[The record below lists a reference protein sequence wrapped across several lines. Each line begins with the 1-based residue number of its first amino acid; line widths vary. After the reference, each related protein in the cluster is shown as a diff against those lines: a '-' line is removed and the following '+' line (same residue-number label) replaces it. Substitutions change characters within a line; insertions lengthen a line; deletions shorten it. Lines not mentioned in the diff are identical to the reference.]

1 MIFKNINRWDIIKM
15 SDNIIPS
22 GNCIWEKNYS
32 CILKNGILFHE
43 MYYYNYYFD
52 CTKVCGGEGV
62 CLSDKKV
69 SCYSQSYVSA
79 KCAYTSDVQIR
90 IPILIPHR
98 V

>member
-22 GNCIWEKNYS
+22 SNCIWEKTYS

-52 CTKVCGGEGV
+52 CTKVCGGNTILFVIVGRGREGGNFN
-62 CLSDKKV
+62 K
-69 SCYSQSYVSA
+69 
-79 KCAYTSDVQIR
+79 
-90 IPILIPHR
+90 R
-98 V
+98 VGWNKMSRS